1 MEDIINNLKKSDT
14 CKFELM
20 ISIKFMAS
28 KNTDEERLMHS
39 KNDNI
44 EIENEADE
52 VIEEILPSLLFMYQI
67 ELEITMKGSSFIIDH
82 VHLWHCKC
90 HKIYSNCSGS
100 YNHIYIHPVG

>member
-39 KNDNI
+39 KSDNI
-44 EIENEADE
+44 EIENKADE

-67 ELEITMKGSSFIIDH
+67 EITMKGSSFIIDH
-82 VHLWHCKC
+82 VHLLHCKC

-100 YNHIYIHPVG
+100 YNHIYIHPIG